1 MILNGVLANS
11 AAVGLGSLLGVFFK
25 NRFNKKIIDTVM
37 NGMGLC
43 VLYVG
48 ISGSLKGK
56 NILVVIAAIAIGG
69 IIGEIID
76 IDDKLRK
83 LGLTIEAK
91 FSSGKDK
98 KESLVDGF
106 LNSTMVVCVGAMAI
120 VGSLQSGLI
129 GDHEVL
135 YAKAFIDLFVVLAM
149 SATMGIGVFFSAFM
163 ILFYEGAIV
172 LFAGTI
178 SPFLSAVVVDEITCA
193 GSLVIMAIGLNIL
206 GITKIKV
213 ANLSLAPFIP
223 ILIYLFI

>member
-76 IDDKLRK
+76 IDDKIRK
-83 LGLTIEAK
+83 FGVAMEIK
-91 FSSGKDK
+91 FSSDKDK

-129 GDHEVL
+129 GNHEVL

-178 SPFLSAVVVDEITCA
+178 SPFLSAVVIDEITCA

>member
-83 LGLTIEAK
+83 FGVAMEIK
-91 FSSGKDK
+91 FSSDKDK
-98 KESLVDGF
+98 KESLVVGF
-106 LNSTMVVCVGAMAI
+106 LISTMVVCVGAMAI

-129 GDHEVL
+129 GNHEVL

-172 LFAGTI
+172 LFAGII
-178 SPFLSAVVVDEITCA
+178 SPFLSAVVIDEITCA
-193 GSLVIMAIGLNIL
+193 GSLVIMDIRLNIL